1 MASDPT
7 PPSVIGAIAHDRDG
21 KPLGT
26 VTAVYLDDVTEQPTW
41 VGLTPGAHAAPDDD
55 EVPLIAPVT
64 GSQLADDRMQLAVDS
79 AAVHSAPRATRPD
92 HLSPEEEAA
101 LLEHYRRPAAGTV
114 RDGDGMVRDN
124 DGMVRDG
131 NGTVRD
137 GDGTI
142 TLAEEQLDVTTVVEP
157 WTRAVLRIEEVSE
170 EVLVPVTITRQRAR
184 IEHLP
189 LAHGDREPGRA
200 ATGERQPSRS
210 TGWVTL
216 YAEEPRVSLER
227 VPAERVRLTT
237 TWETEQ
243 SSVTEQLRHE
253 EVDLTTTDTPR
264 D

>member
-7 PPSVIGAIAHDRDG
+7 LPPVIGATAHDRDG

-26 VTAVYLDDVTEQPTW
+26 ITAVFLDDVTEQPTW
-41 VGLTPGAHAAPDDD
+41 VGLTPGVHASPDTD
-55 EVPLIAPVT
+55 EVPVIAPVT
-64 GSQLADDRMQLAVDS
+64 GSELTDGRLQLAVDA

-101 LLEHYRRPAAGTV
+101 LLEHYRGPSASSGRS
-114 RDGDGMVRDN
+114 GDTARTDTARTDTATTDTAMTR
-124 DGMVRDG
+124 
-131 NGTVRD
+131 T
-137 GDGTI
+137 
-142 TLAEEQLDVTTVVEP
+142 EERLDVTTVVEP

-184 IEHLP
+184 VEYLP
-189 LAHGDREPGRA
+189 LAHGDRESGQAANPGD
-200 ATGERQPSRS
+200 RQPTRS

-237 TWETEQ
+237 SWETEQ
-243 SSVTEQLRHE
+243 TTVVDEVRREQIE
-253 EVDLTTTDTPR
+253 LTTPDTV
-264 D
+264 

>member
-26 VTAVYLDDVTEQPTW
+26 ITAVYLDDATQQPTW
-41 VGLTPGAHAAPDDD
+41 VGLTPGTHAATPDTDD
-55 EVPLIAPVT
+55 VPTIAPVA
-64 GSQLADDRMQLAVDS
+64 GSEFADGRLLLAVDS
-79 AAVHSAPRATRPD
+79 AAVHSAPRATRAD
-92 HLSPEEEAA
+92 HLSPDEESA
-101 LLEHYRRPAAGTV
+101 LLEHYREPAPAPAPVRTTAQPTV
-114 RDGDGMVRDN
+114 PTRTSDGDGVMTR
-124 DGMVRDG
+124 
-131 NGTVRD
+131 
-137 GDGTI
+137 
-142 TLAEEQLDVTTVVEP
+142 AEEQLDVTTVVEP

-189 LAHGDREPGRA
+189 LAHGDREAGPA
-200 ATGERQPSRS
+200 SSPGERSSGEREPSRS

-237 TWETEQ
+237 SWETEETA
-243 SSVTEQLRHE
+243 VTEQLRHE
-253 EVDLTTTDTPR
+253 EVELTTSDTPR

>member
-7 PPSVIGAIAHDRDG
+7 PPSVIGATAHDRDG

-26 VTAVYLDDVTEQPTW
+26 ITAVYLDDVTQQPTW
-41 VGLTPGAHAAPDDD
+41 VGLTPGQHAAPDTD

-64 GSQLADDRMQLAVDS
+64 GSEFGDDRVQLAVDS

-101 LLEHYRRPAAGTV
+101 LLEHYRRPAAGLVRDDATTV
-114 RDGDGMVRDN
+114 RGGGAAGPVR
-124 DGMVRDG
+124 G
-131 NGTVRD
+131 
-137 GDGTI
+137 GDGTV

-189 LAHGDREPGRA
+189 LAHGDREPGTA

-227 VPAERVRLTT
+227 VPAERVRLST
-237 TWETEQ
+237 TWETEESQ
-243 SSVTEQLRHE
+243 VTEQVRHE
-253 EVDLTTTDTPR
+253 EVDLTTTDTLR

>member
-26 VTAVYLDDVTEQPTW
+26 ITAVYLDDATQQPTW
-41 VGLTPGAHAAPDDD
+41 VGLTPGTHAAPDTDD
-55 EVPLIAPVT
+55 VPTIAPVA
-64 GSQLADDRMQLAVDS
+64 GSEFADGRLQLAVDS
-79 AAVHSAPRATRPD
+79 AAVDSAPRPSRGD
-92 HLSPEEEAA
+92 HLSPDEESA
-101 LLEHYRRPAAGTV
+101 LLEHYREPATPRIPTAAPAPAAAPTTAPT
-114 RDGDGMVRDN
+114 RSGDGVGAMTR
-124 DGMVRDG
+124 
-131 NGTVRD
+131 
-137 GDGTI
+137 
-142 TLAEEQLDVTTVVEP
+142 AEEQLDVTTVVEP

-189 LAHGDREPGRA
+189 LAHGDREAGPA
-200 ATGERQPSRS
+200 SAPGERQPSRS

-237 TWETEQ
+237 SWETEQ
-243 SSVTEQLRHE
+243 STVTEQLRHE
-253 EVDLTTTDTPR
+253 EVELTTDDTPR
-264 D
+264 R

>member
-41 VGLTPGAHAAPDDD
+41 VGLTPGTHAAPDDD

-79 AAVHSAPRATRPD
+79 TAVHSAPRVTRPD
-92 HLSPEEEAA
+92 HLSPEEETA
-101 LLEHYRRPAAGTV
+101 LLAHYRDEPAATPVRGGDDTV
-114 RDGDGMVRDN
+114 SRDGDVSRA
-124 DGMVRDG
+124 
-131 NGTVRD
+131 
-137 GDGTI
+137 GDGTM

-189 LAHGDREPGRA
+189 LVHGDREPGRA
-200 ATGERQPSRS
+200 ATDERQPSRS

-237 TWETEQ
+237 SWETGQ
-243 SSVTEQLRHE
+243 SSITEQLRHE
-253 EVDLTTTDTPR
+253 EVDLSTTDTPR

>member
-26 VTAVYLDDVTEQPTW
+26 ITAVYLDDATQQPTW
-41 VGLTPGAHAAPDDD
+41 VGLTPGTHAAPDTD
-55 EVPLIAPVT
+55 EVPTIAPVA
-64 GSQLADDRMQLAVDS
+64 GSEFTDGRLQLAVDS
-79 AAVHSAPRATRPD
+79 AAVDSAPRATRAD
-92 HLSPEEEAA
+92 HLSPDEESA
-101 LLEHYRRPAAGTV
+101 LLEHYREPTTARTRATPPAAVPTRTG
-114 RDGDGMVRDN
+114 DGDGAMTR
-124 DGMVRDG
+124 
-131 NGTVRD
+131 
-137 GDGTI
+137 
-142 TLAEEQLDVTTVVEP
+142 AEEQLDVTTVVEP

-189 LAHGDREPGRA
+189 LAHDGREAGQDPSS
-200 ATGERQPSRS
+200 GERQPSRS

-237 TWETEQ
+237 SWETEQ
-243 SSVTEQLRHE
+243 STVTEQLRHE
-253 EVDLTTTDTPR
+253 EVELTTDDTPR
-264 D
+264 S

>member
-41 VGLTPGAHAAPDDD
+41 VGLTPGTHAAPDDD

-64 GSQLADDRMQLAVDS
+64 GSQLAEDRMQLAVDS

-92 HLSPEEEAA
+92 HLSPEEETA
-101 LLEHYRRPAAGTV
+101 LLEHYRGSSTTPARG
-114 RDGDGMVRDN
+114 GDGSLARRGEDVPAR
-124 DGMVRDG
+124 G
-131 NGTVRD
+131 
-137 GDGTI
+137 GDGTM

-157 WTRAVLRIEEVSE
+157 WTRAVIRIEEVSE

-189 LAHGDREPGRA
+189 LAHGDREPGQA

-253 EVDLTTTDTPR
+253 EVDLSTADTPR